1 MDTLQSL
8 NPIEQ
13 RLVHKANVAKIPISA
28 TFELNPVCN
37 LHCDMC
43 YIRMNAAQ
51 AQQQGGVSQ

>member
-13 RLVHKANVAKIPISA
+13 RLVHKANVAKIPISV
-28 TFELNPVCN
+28 TFELTPGCN
-37 LHCDMC
+37 LHGDMC

-51 AQQQGGVSQ
+51 AEKQGGKV